1 MMLVRK
7 QVKWLKI
14 LSIFIKKVEKT
25 SAKKENNQKVSDELK
40 KFKKKTKM
48 CYGIMDNTS
57 NIKENIKR
65 VEGEETDRGIVEK
78 V

>member
-1 MMLVRK
+1 M
-7 QVKWLKI
+7 KWLKI